1 VGYVCIGLIQVKMTI
16 SINEVPMKVSKSLII
31 THDTKIYVDVLK
43 MLSLQ
48 EIPFHT
54 GDFGITV
61 LLSGSKVVR
70 LNTEDNIAVINGETL
85 DLTDEDYIYNKQK
98 LYLTEEHIEGCLTRQ

>member
-1 VGYVCIGLIQVKMTI
+1 MTRNLCRCIENAKPSRNT
-16 SINEVPMKVSKSLII
+16 
-31 THDTKIYVDVLK
+31 
-43 MLSLQ
+43 
-48 EIPFHT
+48 FHT

-98 LYLTEEHIEGCLTRQ
+98 LYLTEETYRRCLTRQ